1 MNTKDIIYIA
11 IIVMLILFG
20 LHQCSE
26 AKYQSTINQN
36 NLQASQSVIKKYKD
50 KLNREVAEKE
60 NYVLNS
66 TKDLKDLLNK
76 NDSLKESLRN
86 FKKVNSVTQIKTVTK
101 IKEVVLNRIDTVY
114 NEKCDNF
121 GVYNK
126 MTRDYDIFVQ
136 VSDSIEVLDLSI
148 TNTQDVMIGDIR
160 QGIFKPTSFDTKI
173 VNSNQHITVTG
184 LKTYSVEVPKKWYEK
199 PYITLPIGIV
209 GGLLLAR

>member
-1 MNTKDIIYIA
+1 MNTRDFIYIGF
-11 IIVMLILFG
+11 IVILIMFG

-36 NLQASQSVIKKYKD
+36 NLQASESLIKKYKD
-50 KLNREVAEKE
+50 KLNREVAIKE
-60 NYVLNS
+60 NYILNS
-66 TKDLKDLLNK
+66 SKDLKDLLNK

-101 IKEVVLNRIDTVY
+101 IKEVILNRIDTIY

-126 MTRDYDIFVQ
+126 MTKNYDIFVQ
-136 VSDSIEVLDLSI
+136 VSDSVEVLDLSI
-148 TNTQDVMIGDIR
+148 TNVQDVMIGDVR
-160 QGIFKPTSFDTKI
+160 QGLFKKTSFDTKV
-173 VNSNQHITVTG
+173 VNSNPHITVTG

-199 PYITLPIGIV
+199 PYITIPIGIV
-209 GGLLLAR
+209 GGLLIK